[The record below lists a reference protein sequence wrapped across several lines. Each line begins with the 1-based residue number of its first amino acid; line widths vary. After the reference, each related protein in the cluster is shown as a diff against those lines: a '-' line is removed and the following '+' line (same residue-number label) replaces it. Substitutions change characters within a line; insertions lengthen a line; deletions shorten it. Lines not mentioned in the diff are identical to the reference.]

1 MENVEAGATDNLY
14 AAEGARGVMT
24 AYNRIGATAS
34 SANEGVMVKILREEW
49 GFKGYSVTDFTG
61 VTMKAAPK
69 ESILY
74 GTTAFCGM
82 GSPSISYW
90 SAETLSQYPAM
101 VEALQQSMHY
111 ALYALANSYAMDLN
125 INTHTVTLTTWW
137 RQLYTAL
144 ITVSAI
150 LAVGSAAAY
159 VVFSIRSKKSEGEV

>member
-1 MENVEAGATDNLY
+1 MENIEAGATENVY

-34 SANEGVMVKILREEW
+34 SANKGIMVNVLREEW

-90 SAETLSQYPAM
+90 NADTLSNYPAM

-125 INTHTVTLTTWW
+125 INNHTVSLMTWW

-144 ITVSAI
+144 ITVT
-150 LAVGSAAAY
+150 AVLTVGCAAAY
-159 VVFSIRSKKSEGEV
+159 VVFSVRNKKSEGEV